1 MAAKRTKPEQETPK
15 IDVTEV
21 PEKIPEVPE
30 TMENSEPDEPEEPA
44 EEPAEEAPKKKYGP
58 IDYVE
63 KAIQLLEAEP
73 ACHEYE
79 TALKML
85 DGARIFINKKGG

>member
-21 PEKIPEVPE
+21 PEEIPEVPGN
-30 TMENSEPDEPEEPA
+30 MENPEPGEPKEP

>member
-1 MAAKRTKPEQETPK
+1 MATKNTKKEETLEQETPK

-21 PEKIPEVPE
+21 PETKQ
-30 TMENSEPDEPEEPA
+30 A
-44 EEPAEEAPKKKYGP
+44 EEAAEAVNEETTAEEAPKKKYGP

-63 KAIQLLEAEP
+63 KAIQLLKAEKP
-73 ACHEYE
+73 CENYT

-85 DGARIFINKKGG
+85 DGAQIFIKKEVG

>member
-1 MAAKRTKPEQETPK
+1 MAAKRTKPEQETTK

-21 PEKIPEVPE
+21 PEEIPEVPGN
-30 TMENSEPDEPEEPA
+30 MENPEPGEPKEP

>member
-1 MAAKRTKPEQETPK
+1 MAAKRTNPEQETPK

-30 TMENSEPDEPEEPA
+30 TMENSEPNEP

>member
-1 MAAKRTKPEQETPK
+1 MATKNTKKEETPEQETPK

-21 PEKIPEVPE
+21 PETKQ
-30 TMENSEPDEPEEPA
+30 A
-44 EEPAEEAPKKKYGP
+44 EEAAEAVKEETTAEDAPKKKYGP